1 MEEQQRLDIT
11 KKNMEEQQRL
21 DITKKNMEEQ
31 QRRGESKA
39 QQGTNKRLFKVF
51 VADIEWYR

>member
-1 MEEQQRLDIT
+1 M
-11 KKNMEEQQRL
+11 K
-21 DITKKNMEEQ
+21 EQ

-51 VADIEWYR
+51 VADIEWYRYRYYNKTMLEDCNKKRREESF